1 MMSMS
6 SVVHLP
12 DDLAA
17 RLSAEAA
24 RRDLGVDELTAEL
37 LEGALAGERPPD
49 PLRAFIGSGRSGRG
63 DLGRRHREIRAELT
77 KDRSA
82 SSQ

>member
-1 MMSMS
+1 MS

-17 RLSAEAA
+17 RISAEAE
-24 RRDLGVDELTAEL
+24 RRDLSVDELSAEL
-37 LEGALAGERPPD
+37 LEAALASEEPAD
-49 PLRAFIGSGRSGRG
+49 PLRAFIGSGRSGRS